1 MAIEQDI
8 QQRNFK
14 NPYQKA
20 FVNLMYTHNWLVA
33 QQAHLLKPFGIT
45 REQYNVLR
53 ILRGQHP
60 QPATVNLITERML
73 DKMSNASR
81 LVDKLLVKKLVQRH
95 VCPSDRRAVDVCI
108 TPEGL
113 NLLAEVDVLQ
123 AEWEKKF
130 ENLTAEEAN
139 RLSILLDKL
148 RG

>member
-1 MAIEQDI
+1 MAIEEDI
-8 QQRNFK
+8 QQTSFT
-14 NPYQKA
+14 NPYQKV
-20 FVNLMYTHNWLVA
+20 FVNLMFTHNWLVA
-33 QQAHLLKPFGIT
+33 QHTRLLKPFCIT

-60 QPATVNLITERML
+60 KPATVNLITERML

-95 VCPSDRRAVDVCI
+95 VCPNDRRAVDVCI

-113 NLLAEVDVLQ
+113 NLLAKLDVLH
-123 AEWEKKF
+123 ADWEKTF
-130 ENLTAEEAN
+130 ENLTDEEADS
-139 RLSILLDKL
+139 LSTLLDKL